1 MVLQSFVREREMA
14 AVFPALFMIT
24 VLVLEAAVVV
34 GGFPAALQLERR
46 VPLATHELE
55 LSRLRERD
63 RVRHGRLLQ
72 SSGGVVDF
80 PVQGTYDPFLVG

>member
-1 MVLQSFVREREMA
+1 MTA
-14 AVFPALFMIT
+14 IFPDWIMIT
-24 VLVLEAAVVV
+24 LLIFEAAVVM
-34 GGFPAALQLERR
+34 GGFPATLKLERSI
-46 VPLATHELE
+46 PLASHELE

>member
-1 MVLQSFVREREMA
+1 MA
-14 AVFPALFMIT
+14 AVFPAWIMIT
-24 VLVLEAAVVV
+24 VLVLEAAVVM
-34 GGFPAALQLERR
+34 GGFPATLRLERSI
-46 VPLATHELE
+46 PLASHEIE

-63 RVRHGRLLQ
+63 RLRHGRLLQ